1 MTPRAPRTLLAPFQ
15 LVSSSPF
22 SRFPNYRPLLF
33 LSNVSSRVAE
43 CTVLVESRPV
53 AASFLLASS
62 FAASPRHTVRISASR
77 DANHRAKRKRRISG
91 GHVGPLRRGA
101 RHLQLQGEQVTFFS
115 RFSSPSCC
123 RILFKFKIKFYLC
136 AFVIECCYIYV
147 RIIEYTRSA
156 KSLIVIYLSCS
167 TNFRIFCFSFPL
179 FLRLLYIYILLL
191 LLFLL
196 CNND

>member
-1 MTPRAPRTLLAPFQ
+1 MHCTR
-15 LVSSSPF
+15 
-22 SRFPNYRPLLF
+22 
-33 LSNVSSRVAE
+33 RVA
-43 CTVLVESRPV
+43 SRRSSI

-123 RILFKFKIKFYLC
+123 RILFKIKFYLC

-167 TNFRIFCFSFPL
+167 TNFRIFCFSFRYSYG
-179 FLRLLYIYILLL
+179 FYIYIFYYYYYYFSSATMIKLSESSTAYRADFRTRMTISCSCKLDS
-191 LLFLL
+191 
-196 CNND
+196 CV

>member
-1 MTPRAPRTLLAPFQ
+1 MHCTR
-15 LVSSSPF
+15 
-22 SRFPNYRPLLF
+22 
-33 LSNVSSRVAE
+33 RVA
-43 CTVLVESRPV
+43 SRRSSI

-123 RILFKFKIKFYLC
+123 RILFKIKFYLC

-147 RIIEYTRSA
+147 RIIEYT
-156 KSLIVIYLSCS
+156 LQLNPFHLLSFICHARQIFVS
-167 TNFRIFCFSFPL
+167 FAFPFRYSYGF
-179 FLRLLYIYILLL
+179 YIYIFYYYYYFSSATMIKLSESSTAYRADFRTRMTISCSCKLDS
-191 LLFLL
+191 
-196 CNND
+196 CV

>member
-1 MTPRAPRTLLAPFQ
+1 MHCTR
-15 LVSSSPF
+15 
-22 SRFPNYRPLLF
+22 
-33 LSNVSSRVAE
+33 RVA
-43 CTVLVESRPV
+43 SRRSSI

-136 AFVIECCYIYV
+136 AFLIECCYIYV

-156 KSLIVIYLSCS
+156 KSISLIVIYLSCS

>member
-1 MTPRAPRTLLAPFQ
+1 MHCTR
-15 LVSSSPF
+15 
-22 SRFPNYRPLLF
+22 
-33 LSNVSSRVAE
+33 RVA
-43 CTVLVESRPV
+43 SRRSSI

-123 RILFKFKIKFYLC
+123 RILFKIKFYLC
-136 AFVIECCYIYV
+136 AFLIECCYIYV

-156 KSLIVIYLSCS
+156 KSISLIVIYLSCS
-167 TNFRIFCFSFPL
+167 TNFRIFCFSFRYSYG
-179 FLRLLYIYILLL
+179 FYIYIFYYYYYFSSATMIKLLGIIYCVSRR
-191 LLFLL
+191 F
-196 CNND
+196 

>member
-1 MTPRAPRTLLAPFQ
+1 MHCTR
-15 LVSSSPF
+15 
-22 SRFPNYRPLLF
+22 
-33 LSNVSSRVAE
+33 RVA
-43 CTVLVESRPV
+43 SRRSSI

-123 RILFKFKIKFYLC
+123 RILFKIKFYLC

>member
-1 MTPRAPRTLLAPFQ
+1 MHCTR
-15 LVSSSPF
+15 
-22 SRFPNYRPLLF
+22 
-33 LSNVSSRVAE
+33 RVA
-43 CTVLVESRPV
+43 SRRSSI

-136 AFVIECCYIYV
+136 DFVIECCYIYV

-156 KSLIVIYLSCS
+156 KLLSFICHARQIFVS
-167 TNFRIFCFSFPL
+167 FAFPFRYSYGV
-179 FLRLLYIYILLL
+179 YIYFLLLL

>member
-1 MTPRAPRTLLAPFQ
+1 MHCTR
-15 LVSSSPF
+15 
-22 SRFPNYRPLLF
+22 
-33 LSNVSSRVAE
+33 RVA
-43 CTVLVESRPV
+43 SRRSSI

-91 GHVGPLRRGA
+91 GHVGPLRRSA

-123 RILFKFKIKFYLC
+123 RILFKFKIKFYLFD
-136 AFVIECCYIYV
+136 FVIECCYIYV

-167 TNFRIFCFSFPL
+167 TNFRIFCFSFRYSYG
-179 FLRLLYIYILLL
+179 FYIYIFYYYYYFSSATMIKLSESSTAYRADFRTRMTISCSCKLDS
-191 LLFLL
+191 
-196 CNND
+196 CV